1 MSRRPLIQLS
11 VAGCLAGLLCT
22 PPITAAQGPIPG
34 GPTPGV
40 PAFTGAAATPRAVRA
55 PDPPRHPFMGPNAR
69 SNLHDDAYQTDT
81 YQGHGPLG
89 RKLSVTSSFRARECA
104 SVTFDRRGRII
115 TVCVGLDR
123 TTLELLDPVS
133 LSTLAE
139 MNLPGRDLTQA
150 GAINV
155 FQNFTGGG
163 YFYLD
168 NQDRAVI
175 PTSARHVLVV
185 GVAGTPEVP
194 AFRVE
199 RDVDLSTAV
208 PQGDAIISVLP
219 DWSGRIWF
227 ASRNGVV
234 GTLTAD
240 GAIKTLDTKEPIG
253 NSFAVDETG
262 GVFIVTDAALY
273 RFDAAADGVPVATW
287 RVGYANP
294 GGDPKPGQSQAG
306 SGTTPTLIGD
316 DLVAITDNADPIQ
329 VVVYRRG
336 RDAPAGGAPRKTCE
350 QPVFARG
357 ASSTDQSL
365 IATPNLIVAE
375 NNYGYTGPAATEGGR
390 STTPGLARV
399 NLRPD
404 GSCTPGWTSTETAP
418 SVVPKLSLASGLVYT
433 YTKEPRSDGGDPWYL
448 TAIDVRTGKTIWK
461 ALAGEGLGF
470 NNNYA
475 PVTLGPD
482 GTAYVGVLG
491 GLVAFRDGE
500 PLPPV
505 GQVSRPPAHT
515 AARLV
520 FSCRRGGLVR
530 VSVQGA
536 SVRRVR
542 FRLGGRLRADDR
554 RRPFAIGT
562 RARRGTRITAA
573 ATLRTGRRVVV
584 ARRIPRC

>member
-1 MSRRPLIQLS
+1 MAEL
-11 VAGCLAGLLCT
+11 VASAALA
-22 PPITAAQGPIPG
+22 TALAVPAGAGAQGPIPG
-34 GPTPGV
+34 FDAADA
-40 PAFTGAAATPRAVRA
+40 PAFSGAAATPRPVRA
-55 PDPPRHPFMGPNAR
+55 PDPPRHPFMAANAR
-69 SNLHDDAYQTDT
+69 SNLHGDAYQSDT

-89 RKLSVTSSFRARECA
+89 RKVSVTSSFRRRECA

-115 TVCVGLDR
+115 TVCVGPDR

-133 LSTLAE
+133 LRTLAE
-139 MNLPGRDLTQA
+139 MALPGRDVTQA
-150 GAINV
+150 GGLDV
-155 FQNFTGGG
+155 FQNFTGGR

-168 NQDRAVI
+168 HEDRAVI
-175 PTSARHVLVV
+175 PTSARHLLFVAL
-185 GVAGTPEVP
+185 AGTSAAP
-194 AFRVE
+194 AFAIE
-199 RDVDLSTAV
+199 RDVDLSAVV
-208 PQGDAIISVLP
+208 PQGDAIVSVLP

-227 ASRNGVV
+227 ASRAGVV
-234 GTLTAD
+234 GTLAD
-240 GAIKTLDTKEPIG
+240 DGTVKTLDTKEPIG

-273 RFDAAADGVPVATW
+273 RFDAAADGVPIATW
-287 RVGYANP
+287 RETYGNV

-316 DLVAITDNADPIQ
+316 DLVAITDNADPIR
-329 VVVYRRG
+329 VVVFRRG
-336 RDAPAGGAPRKTCE
+336 REASAGGAPRKTCE
-350 QPVFARG
+350 QAVFAAG

-365 IATPNLIVAE
+365 IATPELIVVE
-375 NNYGYTGPAATEGGR
+375 NNFGYTGPGATQLGR
-390 STTPGLARV
+390 STTPGLARLD
-399 NLRPD
+399 LRAD
-404 GSCTPGWTSTETAP
+404 GTCSMGWTSKEIAP

-433 YTKEPRSDGGDPWYL
+433 YTKEPRSDGGDPWFL
-448 TAIDVRTGKTIWK
+448 TAIDVRSGRTVWK
-461 ALAGEGLGF
+461 ALTGDGLGF

-491 GLVAFRDGE
+491 GLVAVRDGE

-505 GQVSRPPAHT
+505 EKVSRPPARA

-520 FSCRRGGLVR
+520 FSCRAGGLIR

-536 SVRRVR
+536 SVRRAR
-542 FRLGGRLRADDR
+542 FRVAGRLRADDR

-562 RARRGTRITAA
+562 RARRGTRVTAA

-584 ARRIPRC
+584 SRRIPRC

>member
-1 MSRRPLIQLS
+1 MT
-11 VAGCLAGLLCT
+11 GMLCAASAA
-22 PPITAAQGPIPG
+22 PAQGPIPQR
-34 GPTPGV
+34 PIADV
-40 PAFTGAAATPRAVRA
+40 PAFSGTAATPRPVRA
-55 PDPPRHPFMGPNAR
+55 PDPPRHPFMAANGR

-81 YQGHGPLG
+81 YQRHGPLG

-123 TTLELLDPVS
+123 TTLELLDPTS
-133 LSTLAE
+133 LKTLAE
-139 MNLPGRDLTQA
+139 MDLPGRDLLQA
-150 GAINV
+150 GGLNV

-168 NQDRAVI
+168 HEDRAVI
-175 PTSARHVLVV
+175 PTSARHLLVV
-185 GVAGTPEVP
+185 AVAGTPEAP
-194 AFRVE
+194 AFEVR

-208 PQGDAIISVLP
+208 PQGDAIISALP

-234 GTLTAD
+234 GTLAAD
-240 GAIKTLDTKEPIG
+240 GTIKTLDTKEPIG

-262 GVFIVTDAALY
+262 GVFIVTDGALY
-273 RFDAAADGVPVATW
+273 RFDAAADGLPAVSW
-287 RVGYANP
+287 REGYANT

-306 SGTTPTLIGD
+306 SGTTPTLVGD

-336 RDAPAGGAPRKTCE
+336 RGAPAAGAPRKTCE

-365 IATPNLIVAE
+365 IATPELIVVE
-375 NNYGYTGPAATEGGR
+375 NNYGYTGPAAVELGR

-404 GSCTPGWTSTETAP
+404 GTCTMGWTSTETAP

-433 YTKEPRSDGGDPWYL
+433 YTKEPRSDGGDPWFL
-448 TAIDVRTGKTIWK
+448 TAIDVRTGRTTWK
-461 ALAGEGLGF
+461 AFAGEGLGF

-491 GLVAFRDGE
+491 GIVALRDGE

-505 GQVSRPPAHT
+505 ERVARPRARA

-530 VSVQGA
+530 ASVQGT
-536 SVRRVR
+536 SVRRAR
-542 FRLGGRLRADDR
+542 FRVAGRLRADDR

-562 RARRGTRITAA
+562 RARRGTRVTAA

-584 ARRIPRC
+584 TRRIPRC